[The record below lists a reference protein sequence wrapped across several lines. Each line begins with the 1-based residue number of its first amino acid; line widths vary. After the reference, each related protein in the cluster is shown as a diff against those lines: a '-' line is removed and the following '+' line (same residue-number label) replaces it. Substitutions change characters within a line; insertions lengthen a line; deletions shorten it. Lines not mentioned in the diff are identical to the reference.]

1 MAKRRTFTP
10 EFKLQ
15 VVLEALS
22 GTKSNAEICREHQVA
37 PTVVSACLLQAGSS
51 RAWKERFVQQA
62 PEIFATRQS
71 VSVEQ
76 QRIAEL
82 ERLVGRLALELEVAK
97 KASSILTSLSA
108 RNGR

>member
-37 PTVVSACLLQAGSS
+37 STVVS
-51 RAWKERFVQQA
+51 AWKERFVQQA
-62 PEIFATRQS
+62 PGIFATRQS
-71 VSVEQ
+71 ISVEQ

-82 ERLVGRLALELEVAK
+82 ERLVGRLALDLEVAK
-97 KASSILTSLSA
+97 KTSSILTSLSA